1 MKMWLKKGLLVW
13 MVIALV
19 VSTLPAFEPRA
30 EEVKGD
36 VVPTPKTTVQAKP
49 VELVE
54 ERTENE
60 IVYDNQNGTF
70 TKQIFTEPV
79 NVKEDGEWER
89 VSNDL
94 LTTEDNVIEA
104 ERTEIKASF
113 LPKMEDGKYSV
124 FGEGNEAIA
133 FRFESAEGEK
143 ELTAV
148 KDVESSVDG
157 NEVRFKD
164 VLPNTDLRNLHF
176 NTSVKEDIVVN
187 EYNGFNMYNFRLD
200 TKLKVEQ
207 LEDGSITFTNRK
219 GKVVFELPK
228 PVMSDSNV
236 DEKSGIAASSDAVEF
251 KLEALTSTAYALQ
264 VVADA
269 DWLKAEDREYPVYID
284 PSVQLKKVTDAH
296 IASAYPT
303 TNYSGSKLWDAGQ
316 GEYTLS
322 VGQYDGT
329 TGINYAYIKPD
340 VSSLAKASIESA
352 TFKAYATWHY
362 YPSTPNLVKLDEV
375 KGAWTPGAITWN
387 NKPTATNIAQTDV
400 GRDQWAS
407 FNVKDTVQAW
417 AQGTR
422 VNYGFMMHTTNTQ
435 GFWKKFTATETG
447 KNVPYLEVTYSYA
460 QPAKATVK
468 TTSNGPGTGTGYMD
482 LTWNAVPGATGYRL
496 LIWNGYNYE
505 HIPVGNVTTWTS
517 KGKKIFPTQA
527 EIDEGDFEFHTDGK
541 GSEFANDPREL
552 YENGYQAGSTADYRN
567 RQNYIVR
574 VLATFPGGDSPTSD
588 VTDVYMP
595 IETPETPTGKA
606 YANLTGS
613 NSGYVQVNWAPVA
626 NAEGYYVTMFD
637 GKKDVQFDV
646 GNKTSWTT
654 QGKGLWATPAEIAA
668 GGWELHTDGKGAEL
682 AQDPSPV
689 YKNSG
694 GTLGHLK
701 TYAFRVKA
709 YTKTGKQ
716 AASAISG
723 IYKPTIPQ
731 VGSQQGMV
739 DYWTSIPV
747 IGGEVNATNGNF
759 LFSETDFELEGR
771 GPSINISR
779 TFNSQNDQVGLF
791 GKGWT
796 STLETRV
803 AEQPNGDVI
812 LFESD
817 NKTQLFTKND
827 TKYEAP
833 AGVYSELS
841 KTANGF
847 LLVEQDKSEVAF
859 NAAGQLL
866 SEKDQ
871 NGNTLTY
878 TYTSGKLTSM
888 KDASGRTVS
897 FGYASGGAQI
907 TKVSGPESRDV
918 TFSYDAQKQLTMS
931 TTPRG
936 KQYRYGYTDGLLT
949 AIYDPKHT
957 DEKPYKTAY
966 EYTDK
971 KLVKVTD
978 PVGKATTLSYA
989 PEKREATL
997 VNAKGKKTVYTYNL
1011 AGNPEKVIVDAD
1023 GLKLT
1028 TTTSYEANNLIKEV
1042 SPKGQEE
1049 TYTYDADG
1057 NVTSVTD
1064 PYGTEKYAYNEN
1076 NDVISATDT
1085 ENRETTTAYSGADAV
1100 SETIQTEANM
1110 SSVTQYDAYGNPI
1123 SGSGD
1128 LSAAGNLLLNNGF
1141 EGGATLPNWKML
1153 QSNTTGGLSFDSSE
1167 KGPGSLGGSGAL
1179 KISSEGASTEKGY
1192 TAATQYV
1199 DVEPNTTYTL
1209 SATIKTAN
1217 MTNSDAFLM
1226 ARLQTAASKDVTDG
1240 NVWNSNRA
1248 ATMQGNRNWL
1258 KRQMTFTTTK
1268 ETNKVLIYLMSEQ
1281 MAGAKG
1287 KGTVWY
1293 DNVQLEKGSTA
1304 SSYNPLVNNSV
1315 ENSTELTA
1323 DGWVRAGNTSLTAMR
1338 ITDTEAFSGDSSV
1351 QHERK
1356 ATTEE
1361 NAFLRQTVTLNQT
1374 TAKAVTITGMSK
1386 SENAKASGTSKLSDD
1401 YALWADV
1408 RYTDG
1413 TNEYVRARFPLGTND
1428 WNRSAVV
1435 VKPTKPIQTIRVSTM
1450 FQNSATGKAWFDDIR
1465 ILDGEV
1471 MTKNTYDSNGNYVVA
1486 SYDEENRKTAFT
1498 YDVYGNKLT
1507 ETDEKGNTKKLEYNA
1522 DNQLTKT
1529 TLANGTAVDYKYDD
1543 NGNVVNQSL
1552 KYGDTNKTYE
1562 YTYDVDNQLTSYT
1575 TPLGAKTTYNF
1586 DLNSNISSILMP
1598 NGNKVDLEYD
1608 TADRNN
1614 IVKWNDKV
1622 AYRYQFDANG
1632 NEISMTNDIDNITRV
1647 KTYDIANR
1655 LVKQEERGSQIERVY
1670 KNKANYE
1677 DMGLGKLTKEL
1688 NVTHGSSKYKVS
1700 YDYNSLDQNTKV
1712 IANSKNYYF
1721 DFDEFANI
1729 TSIVSANGV
1738 GTSLNYDTTQKVT
1751 GVQVGTKSGNLLFE
1765 ESYTYDTLGN
1775 RIGVDNK
1782 QKGKTIY
1789 EYDEINQLTKETLPD
1804 GTIREYIY
1812 DGFGNR
1818 LQVNDSSDLFS
1829 QKSIYDANN
1838 QLVEWN
1844 GNSVKYD
1851 ANGNRVEDN
1860 QFKYTWN
1867 IADQLTMVTKKGEEI
1882 PFITY
1887 KYDDKDRRI
1896 EKNVE
1901 GKKTK
1906 YYYEQDS
1913 INLLYE
1919 TDENNVV
1926 TVQYVYNE
1934 SGYRLAMETA
1944 NQTLFY
1950 HYNAHGD
1957 VVSLTN
1963 NSGEVVAEYEY
1974 DAWGNILVSNEKTP
1988 EAKQN
1993 KFGYAGY
2000 MYEKELKSYY
2010 LIARYYNPNQGVF
2023 LSRDPY
2029 HGNDD
2034 EPESLNSYNYVNNNP
2049 VKYIDPDGNFIF
2061 LAPAVYYIAAEGLLI
2076 IGGTYYGAKSI
2087 KAARDIWKNRS
2098 KRRANRVSL
2107 GDAYGIPKSLQKGN
2121 GDYVDLGK
2129 FNQKVKGKSVRFK
2142 ASNGWT
2148 VDRDKD
2154 RHKGSAWKV
2163 NDKKGK
2169 RRASVKEN
2177 GKIVGK

>member
-1 MKMWLKKGLLVW
+1 MK
-13 MVIALV
+13 
-19 VSTLPAFEPRA
+19 
-30 EEVKGD
+30 
-36 VVPTPKTTVQAKP
+36 TVQEGA
-49 VELVE
+49 
-54 ERTENE
+54 
-60 IVYDNQNGTF
+60 QA
-70 TKQIFTEPV
+70 
-79 NVKEDGEWER
+79 
-89 VSNDL
+89 VS
-94 LTTEDNVIEA
+94 
-104 ERTEIKASF
+104 R
-113 LPKMEDGKYSV
+113 
-124 FGEGNEAIA
+124 
-133 FRFESAEGEK
+133 
-143 ELTAV
+143 
-148 KDVESSVDG
+148 
-157 NEVRFKD
+157 
-164 VLPNTDLRNLHF
+164 
-176 NTSVKEDIVVN
+176 
-187 EYNGFNMYNFRLD
+187 
-200 TKLKVEQ
+200 
-207 LEDGSITFTNRK
+207 
-219 GKVVFELPK
+219 
-228 PVMSDSNV
+228 
-236 DEKSGIAASSDAVEF
+236 
-251 KLEALTSTAYALQ
+251 
-264 VVADA
+264 
-269 DWLKAEDREYPVYID
+269 
-284 PSVQLKKVTDAH
+284 
-296 IASAYPT
+296 
-303 TNYSGSKLWDAGQ
+303 
-316 GEYTLS
+316 
-322 VGQYDGT
+322 
-329 TGINYAYIKPD
+329 
-340 VSSLAKASIESA
+340 
-352 TFKAYATWHY
+352 
-362 YPSTPNLVKLDEV
+362 
-375 KGAWTPGAITWN
+375 
-387 NKPTATNIAQTDV
+387 
-400 GRDQWAS
+400 
-407 FNVKDTVQAW
+407 
-417 AQGTR
+417 
-422 VNYGFMMHTTNTQ
+422 
-435 GFWKKFTATETG
+435 
-447 KNVPYLEVTYSYA
+447 
-460 QPAKATVK
+460 
-468 TTSNGPGTGTGYMD
+468 
-482 LTWNAVPGATGYRL
+482 
-496 LIWNGYNYE
+496 
-505 HIPVGNVTTWTS
+505 
-517 KGKKIFPTQA
+517 
-527 EIDEGDFEFHTDGK
+527 
-541 GSEFANDPREL
+541 
-552 YENGYQAGSTADYRN
+552 
-567 RQNYIVR
+567 
-574 VLATFPGGDSPTSD
+574 DSPTSD
-588 VTDVYMP
+588 ITDVYMP
-595 IETPETPTGKA
+595 IETPAAPTGKA
-606 YANLTGS
+606 YANLAGT
-613 NSGYVQVNWAPVA
+613 NTGYVQVNWAPVA
-626 NAEGYYVTMFD
+626 NAEGYIVTMFD
-637 GKKDVQFDV
+637 GKKDVEFDV
-646 GNKTSWTT
+646 GNKTTWTT
-654 QGKGLWATPAEIAA
+654 QNKGLWPTNAEIAA

-803 AEQPNGDVI
+803 SEQPNGDVI

-1064 PYGTEKYAYNEN
+1064 PYGTEKYTYNEN

-1209 SATIKTAN
+1209 SATIKTSN

-1338 ITDTEAFSGDSSV
+1338 ITDIEAFSGDSSV

-1450 FQNSATGKAWFDDIR
+1450 FQNSATGKAWFDDVR

-1498 YDVYGNKLT
+1498 YDAYGNKLT

-1529 TLANGTAVDYKYDD
+1529 TLANGTAVAYKYDD
-1543 NGNVVNQSL
+1543 NGNTTEKFVTADGKEQQNS
-1552 KYGDTNKTYE
+1552 YE
-1562 YTYDVDNQLTSYT
+1562 YDSDNKMT
-1575 TPLGAKTTYNF
+1575 
-1586 DLNSNISSILMP
+1586 
-1598 NGNKVDLEYD
+1598 
-1608 TADRNN
+1608 
-1614 IVKWNDKV
+1614 
-1622 AYRYQFDANG
+1622 QF
-1632 NEISMTNDIDNITRV
+1632 T
-1647 KTYDIANR
+1647 
-1655 LVKQEERGSQIERVY
+1655 
-1670 KNKANYE
+1670 
-1677 DMGLGKLTKEL
+1677 
-1688 NVTHGSSKYKVS
+1688 
-1700 YDYNSLDQNTKV
+1700 
-1712 IANSKNYYF
+1712 
-1721 DFDEFANI
+1721 
-1729 TSIVSANGV
+1729 
-1738 GTSLNYDTTQKVT
+1738 
-1751 GVQVGTKSGNLLFE
+1751 
-1765 ESYTYDTLGN
+1765 DTLGN
-1775 RIGVDNK
+1775 RLSYEYDDNGNQTRVIQPNGDKIDNLYDSADRMNEIKWNGETSFKFQFDPNGNETKISDMKNGLTRDKSYDDANRIVYQTDRGGKVSWGYVDKPTVDSKGRSDKFKEVSIVHGGYSNKVVYDYNVLNQNVKINESGDSYYFDYDEFGNISNYTNGNGVGTTFNYSPSQKVSEIQIGTRSGNLIFEEYYTYDGLGNK
-1782 QKGKTIY
+1782 VSAENKKYGKTNY
-1789 EYDEINQLTKETLPD
+1789 DYDEINQLVKEEIV
-1804 GTIREYIY
+1804 GQSVKEYSY

-1818 LQVNDSSDLFS
+1818 VRIKGSGGIDVTAQFNKANQMVQFAGD
-1829 QKSIYDANN
+1829 KIEYD
-1838 QLVEWN
+1838 
-1844 GNSVKYD
+1844 K
-1851 ANGNRVEDN
+1851 NGNRLKDGSYSYE
-1860 QFKYTWN
+1860 WN
-1867 IADQLTMVTKKGEEI
+1867 VDDQLISITKNTNTK
-1882 PFITY
+1882 PLATY
-1887 KYDDKDRRI
+1887 KYDEKGRRI
-1896 EKNVE
+1896 EKNFD
-1901 GKKTK
+1901 GKTTQ
-1906 YYYEQDS
+1906 YIYNGDS
-1913 INLLYE
+1913 LNLLYE
-1919 TDENNVV
+1919 IDNTGNVEKQYTYSADGLRV
-1926 TVQYVYNE
+1926 AMKIGDKTVYYQYN
-1934 SGYRLAMETA
+1934 S
-1944 NQTLFY
+1944 
-1950 HYNAHGD
+1950 HGD
-1957 VVSLTN
+1957 VVALTDKQGLVI
-1963 NSGEVVAEYEY
+1963 GEYVY
-1974 DAWGNILVSNEKTP
+1974 DAWGNIVKEVLITD
-1988 EAKQN
+1988 EARQN
-1993 KFGYAGY
+1993 PFKYAGY
-2000 MYEKELKSYY
+2000 FHDVETGMYY
-2010 LIARYYNPNQGVF
+2010 LNARYYEANQGVF
-2023 LSRDPY
+2023 LSVDSEP
-2029 HGNDD
+2029 GD
-2034 EPESLNSYNYVNNNP
+2034 ERNPLTMNGYMYANNNP
-2049 VKYIDPDGNFIF
+2049 VEFIDADGEFPVGIFVQALKWGSKYIIKGGKWVFNGGKWVFKKGKNFYKKVTLPKPKFSKKQLQKKWKHAEDFGVKVNYSAKNAHLFESALNKHIKGATEILDTVYRGGQKVTIYIKSGKGVIVDKKGNFISGWKMN
-2061 LAPAVYYIAAEGLLI
+2061 AAQLKNYRKL
-2076 IGGTYYGAKSI
+2076 GTRI
-2087 KAARDIWKNRS
+2087 K
-2098 KRRANRVSL
+2098 
-2107 GDAYGIPKSLQKGN
+2107 
-2121 GDYVDLGK
+2121 
-2129 FNQKVKGKSVRFK
+2129 
-2142 ASNGWT
+2142 
-2148 VDRDKD
+2148 
-2154 RHKGSAWKV
+2154 
-2163 NDKKGK
+2163 
-2169 RRASVKEN
+2169 
-2177 GKIVGK
+2177 